1 MLHNVLAIAGAL
13 ALAVVALL
21 AGLAAGTLPAHA
33 QAQAPGASDGDRPIG
48 LYFRSGEP
56 GNGLEAPVF
65 EAPVLKTEVDI
76 AVSGMVARATVRQVF
91 HNPSDRWLE
100 GIYVF
105 PLPER
110 SAVDRL
116 TLRIGERVVEGRIME
131 KAEAERAYRAA
142 ADNGQRA
149 GLVSGERPNVFVTSV
164 ANIGPGEDIAVE
176 IGFQDSVAYE
186 NGVFTLRFPMVVA
199 PRYTPAP
206 SLDVAEAPAPQ
217 PGADTVAATT
227 PESQPRDLFGPV
239 RTPETLGGEKHNLLT
254 LTVELD
260 AGLPLA
266 SLRSLYHPVTIETR
280 ADRRQTIT
288 LREGEVP
295 ADRDFV
301 LAWAPEASAAPQ
313 AALFARSEEHTSELQ
328 SLMRI
333 SYAVFCLKQKKD
345 QHHRT
350 SKKKRVNRQLQKIN

>member
-1 MLHNVLAIAGAL
+1 
-13 ALAVVALL
+13 
-21 AGLAAGTLPAHA
+21 
-33 QAQAPGASDGDRPIG
+33 
-48 LYFRSGEP
+48 
-56 GNGLEAPVF
+56 
-65 EAPVLKTEVDI
+65 
-76 AVSGMVARATVRQVF
+76 
-91 HNPSDRWLE
+91 
-100 GIYVF
+100 
-105 PLPER
+105 
-110 SAVDRL
+110 
-116 TLRIGERVVEGRIME
+116 ME

-239 RTPETLGGEKHNLLT
+239 RTPETLGGEKPNLLT

-260 AGLPLA
+260 AGL
-266 SLRSLYHPVTIETR
+266 
-280 ADRRQTIT
+280 
-288 LREGEVP
+288 
-295 ADRDFV
+295 
-301 LAWAPEASAAPQ
+301 
-313 AALFARSEEHTSELQ
+313 RSEEHTSEIQ
-328 SLMRI
+328 SLMRLCN
-333 SYAVFCLKQKKD
+333 AVLRLTKK
-345 QHHRT
+345 
-350 SKKKRVNRQLQKIN
+350 